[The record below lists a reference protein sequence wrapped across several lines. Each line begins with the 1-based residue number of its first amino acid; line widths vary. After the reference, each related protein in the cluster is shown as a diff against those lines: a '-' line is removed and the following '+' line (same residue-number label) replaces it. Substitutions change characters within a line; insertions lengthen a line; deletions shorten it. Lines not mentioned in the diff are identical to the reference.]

1 MMATTSNF
9 TWFALLQG
17 VMVLVLAPFT
27 IGALNRAKAHLQ
39 RRQGASV
46 WQPYRDLLKLLHKR
60 AAIPSSHSWAFGLAP
75 VLTFTCYGILGF
87 LTPVFLLLHA
97 ESTTP
102 VDDLLLII
110 ALLGL
115 GRLALGLG
123 GMSVGAPF
131 GNLASAREMF
141 LHVLAEPILILTT
154 ATLALTWRTTDL
166 SELLNQELRSLP
178 RVYTDPAL
186 LLLLPTLALTI
197 VIEAGRLPFDTPEA
211 HLELT
216 MLGAAIH
223 LEYAGPQLA
232 LLAWAEWARL
242 TFLLTLLINL
252 TAPWSLATDPQSA
265 WLIALAAIS
274 YPVKLILLAIA
285 VAAWE
290 ATQVKIR
297 LRAMIPSAFVALAM
311 AFLAV
316 LLVIIQK
323 ASG

>member
-1 MMATTSNF
+1 MDMTSNF
-9 TWFALLQG
+9 LWFAQLQG
-17 VMVLVLAPFT
+17 VMVLALAPFV
-27 IGALNRAKAHLQ
+27 IGALNQAKARLQ
-39 RRQGASV
+39 RRQGPSL

-60 AAIPSSHSWAFGLAP
+60 AAIPFGHSWAYGLAP

-87 LTPVFLLLHA
+87 LTPVFLLPETKSA
-97 ESTTP
+97 WP
-102 VDDLLLII
+102 IDDLLLII

-115 GRLALGLG
+115 GRLALALG

-131 GNLASAREMF
+131 GNLGSGREMF
-141 LHVLAEPILILTT
+141 LHVLAEPILILVT

-166 SELLNQELRSLP
+166 SELLSREQRSLA
-178 RVYTDPAL
+178 RVYTEPAL

-197 VIEAGRLPFDTPEA
+197 VIEAGRLPFDNPET

-216 MLGAAIH
+216 MLGAGIH
-223 LEYAGPQLA
+223 LQYAGPHLA

-252 TAPWSLATDPQSA
+252 VAPWSLAADWQSR

-274 YPVKLILLAIA
+274 YPLKLIVLALG

-290 ATQVKIR
+290 ATQVRIR